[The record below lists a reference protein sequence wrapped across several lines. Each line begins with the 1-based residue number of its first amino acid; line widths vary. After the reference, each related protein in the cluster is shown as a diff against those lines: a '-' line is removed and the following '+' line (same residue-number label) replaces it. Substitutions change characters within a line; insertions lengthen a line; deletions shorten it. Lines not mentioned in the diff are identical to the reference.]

1 MLAGLKEVVIT
12 SMEIPTSFAS
22 FEDYWGP
29 FLGGQGPAPAYA
41 VSLDE
46 TAREHMRNR
55 IRERIATQLD
65 ATNNLI
71 ARAWAVHAIVAKQT
85 ESRACRN
92 YLQTNKVGNF
102 VSKRE
107 MSSKRQCLPLRIS
120 PAYPEESG
128 TQRLSNLSRIAR
140 TALRG

>member
-46 TAREHMRNR
+46 TARENMRNR
-55 IRERIATQLD
+55 IRERIPTKLD
-65 ATNNLI
+65 ATIN
-71 ARAWAVHAIVAKQT
+71 
-85 ESRACRN
+85 
-92 YLQTNKVGNF
+92 
-102 VSKRE
+102 
-107 MSSKRQCLPLRIS
+107 
-120 PAYPEESG
+120 
-128 TQRLSNLSRIAR
+128 
-140 TALRG
+140 